1 MSTQTTEREMLERV
15 VPELAAEGYE
25 VYLHPN
31 RPLLPPFFA
40 GYVPDAVALGPG
52 KNLAVEVVR
61 KSPQATRK
69 LKRIQALFE
78 GQDKWELRV
87 IWVAPASA
95 NESLQVQTSVT
106 IKQRIGEV
114 RALAAQGHLGPSLLL
129 AWATFEALARAVVS
143 GEFQRPQTPGR
154 LVQVLAQ
161 GGYLTPTEAD
171 KLRRLAEKRNKLI
184 HGDLQVR
191 VSKAEVKRF
200 ARVLDTMLEMVGQ

>member
-1 MSTQTTEREMLERV
+1 MSTHTTEREMLERV
-15 VPELAAEGYE
+15 VPELEAEGYE

-31 RPLLPPFFA
+31 RPLLPPFLA
-40 GYVPDAVALGPG
+40 GYVPDAVALGRG
-52 KNLAVEVVR
+52 KSLAVEVLK

-69 LKRIQALFE
+69 LKRVQALFE

-171 KLRRLAEKRNKLI
+171 ELRRLAEKRNKLI

>member
-1 MSTQTTEREMLERV
+1 MSTHTTEREILERV
-15 VPELAAEGYE
+15 VPELEAEGYE

-31 RPLLPPFFA
+31 RPLLPPFLA

-143 GEFQRPQTPGR
+143 GEFERPQTPGR

-171 KLRRLAEKRNKLI
+171 ELRRLA
-184 HGDLQVR
+184 D
-191 VSKAEVKRF
+191 
-200 ARVLDTMLEMVGQ
+200 

>member
-1 MSTQTTEREMLERV
+1 MSTHTTEREMLERV
-15 VPELAAEGYE
+15 VQELTAEGYD

-31 RPLLPPFFA
+31 RPLLPSFLA
-40 GYVPDAVALGPG
+40 GYVPDAVALGRE
-52 KNLAVEVVR
+52 KSLAVEVLR
-61 KSPQATRK
+61 KSRHATTR

-87 IWVAPASA
+87 VWVAPASA
-95 NESLQVQTSVT
+95 KEFLQVQTSVT

-114 RALAAQGHLGPSLLL
+114 RTLAVEDHLGPSLLL

-143 GEFQRPQTPGR
+143 GEFERPQTPGR

-161 GGYLTPTEAD
+161 DGYLTPTEAD
-171 KLRRLAEKRNKLI
+171 QLRRLAEKRNKLI

-191 VSKAEVKRF
+191 VSKAEVERF
-200 ARVLDTMLEMVGQ
+200 ARVLDTMLEMVG

>member
-1 MSTQTTEREMLERV
+1 
-15 VPELAAEGYE
+15 
-25 VYLHPN
+25 
-31 RPLLPPFFA
+31 LPP
-40 GYVPDAVALGPG
+40 
-52 KNLAVEVVR
+52 
-61 KSPQATRK
+61 
-69 LKRIQALFE
+69 
-78 GQDKWELRV
+78 RV
-87 IWVAPASA
+87 I
-95 NESLQVQTSVT
+95 
-106 IKQRIGEV
+106 
-114 RALAAQGHLGPSLLL
+114 GPSLLL